1 MESKIERKKVTPQ
14 DLLAKKQQGQKIVR
28 ITCYDY
34 PMALLADRVG
44 VDCIL
49 VGDSLGMVVL
59 GMKSTV
65 QVTME
70 EMIHH
75 CKAVMRAVKYALV
88 IGDLPFLSYQT
99 SIRDAVYNAGLLMKL
114 GGVDAVKLE
123 GGQEFAP
130 TVKAIVDA
138 GIPVV
143 GHIGLTPQTVS
154 KLGGYKVQGTD
165 SATGSRLIRDAR
177 ALEAAG
183 VFMFTLECIPDR
195 LAAFICKE
203 ISVPVTSLGCGPNT
217 DGQAL
222 NLYDML
228 GLFDRFTPKFVKK
241 YANLS
246 QDIMRAL
253 QQYKEEVEQG
263 VFPQSEHSFHIKDE
277 VLEET
282 LKDVVYNEMPEED
295 TE

>member
-1 MESKIERKKVTPQ
+1 MERKKVTPQ
-14 DLLAKKQQGQKIVR
+14 DLLAKKQQGKKIVR
-28 ITCYDY
+28 VVCYDY
-34 PMALLADRVG
+34 PMALLADRAG
-44 VDCIL
+44 VDSIL
-49 VGDSLGMVVL
+49 IGDSVGMVVL
-59 GMKSTV
+59 GMNNTMP
-65 QVTME
+65 VTME

-75 CKAVMRAVKYALV
+75 CKAVTRAVKYALV

-99 SIRDAVYNAGLLMKL
+99 SLRDAIYNAGLLMKY

-138 GIPVV
+138 GIPAA
-143 GHIGLTPQTVS
+143 GHIGLTPQTIS

-165 SATGSRLIRDAR
+165 IGTARKLLEDAR

-183 VFMFTLECIPDR
+183 AFLVTLECVPDR
-195 LAAFICKE
+195 LAELICKE
-203 ISVPVTSLGCGPNT
+203 LTIPVTSTGSGPYV
-217 DGQAL
+217 DGQSL

-228 GLFDRFTPKFVKK
+228 GLFERFTPKFVKK

-246 QDIMRAL
+246 QDILQAL

-263 VFPQSEHSFHIKDE
+263 IFPGPEHTFHIKDE
-277 VLEET
+277 VLKEV
-282 LKDVVYNEMPEED
+282 LKGR
-295 TE
+295 